1 MKMKLKH
8 VHSFHD
14 HRTAL
19 RNFISTWRFRFEVL
33 NYFYQF
39 PVNNNLMKV
48 ALQCNF
54 CLNGKCEKKC
64 RKYSFYMK
72 HSNNNNNEKETKK
85 LIKGMLPFVKS
96 EV

>member
-8 VHSFHD
+8 EHLFHD

-19 RNFISTWRFRFEVL
+19 RNFISTWRASDLKIL

-39 PVNNNLMKV
+39 PVNNKLMKV

-54 CLNGKCEKKC
+54 CLNGKCEKNVE
-64 RKYSFYMK
+64 STV
-72 HSNNNNNEKETKK
+72 S
-85 LIKGMLPFVKS
+85 I
-96 EV
+96 